1 MLPDPRSL
9 RFLSHR
15 RRLRT
20 EPLVC
25 IECQRPWLDPSE
37 RWRVYNTDDDPPEG
51 VPYCNH
57 CAAREFDP

>member
-1 MLPDPRSL
+1 MLQSLSSL
-9 RFLSHR
+9 RIFSRR

-25 IECQRPWLDPSE
+25 IECRRLWLDPTE
-37 RWRVYNTDDDPPEG
+37 KWRVYNTDDDPPEG
-51 VPYCNH
+51 VPYCNY